1 MSSCKKAYIK
11 VLGFRSW
18 HQWAVDLGLHPS
30 RPLPVSMFIIHTLAD
45 LILRFS
51 FIYNLWSPNE
61 AWVKTF
67 IPQNIHSHNQNI
79 HVKSINKTHTW
90 DSFYIQG
97 SFLSQYSA
105 LKTCMRLCP
114 PKMTSPLSQASSIT
128 TTNICQRSGGSLFLV
143 LSPHSNSTFL
153 QARIGNIF
161 WSSPAWILLLSWEC
175 HAASTPIPRAQWF

>member
-1 MSSCKKAYIK
+1 MTSVSCGSRFAPKQAASSVY
-11 VLGFRSW
+11 VHNPHTSW
-18 HQWAVDLGLHPS
+18 FNP
-30 RPLPVSMFIIHTLAD
+30 
-45 LILRFS
+45 LRFS

-153 QARIGNIF
+153 QARMGNIF